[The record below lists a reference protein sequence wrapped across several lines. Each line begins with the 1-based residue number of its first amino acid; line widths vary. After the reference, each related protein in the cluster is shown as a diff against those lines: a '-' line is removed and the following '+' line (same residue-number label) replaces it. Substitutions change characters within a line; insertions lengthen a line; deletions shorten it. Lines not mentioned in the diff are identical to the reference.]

1 VEIIQQTRQMK
12 SVIIL
17 LVAAHLEFTVDT
29 PLQRYQITYK
39 NNFDCFDKIDEIR
52 EKIAV
57 YHDNINKWLLK
68 DGRQFVGGYCQ

>member
-1 VEIIQQTRQMK
+1 MK

-39 NNFDCFDKIDEIR
+39 NDFNCFDKIDEIR